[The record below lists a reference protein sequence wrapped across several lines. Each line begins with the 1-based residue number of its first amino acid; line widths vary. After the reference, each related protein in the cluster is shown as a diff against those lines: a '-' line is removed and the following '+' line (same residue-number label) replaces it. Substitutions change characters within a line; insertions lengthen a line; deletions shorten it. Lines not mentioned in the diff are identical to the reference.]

1 MYQWAYKE
9 EEGTLIMATRTIE
22 ERAQD
27 FYDAV
32 FDKELLHLIDVAEGE
47 KKPTQREIEEYG
59 DAMKEWPEETA
70 REAIE
75 QQAYGISKEVIY
87 YVTLAGGGPAAR
99 LKVTV
104 DGDEV
109 ESTTLQFC
117 DWFKPWT
124 DAPNQDGDLVER
136 YARLIAYYE

>member
-1 MYQWAYKE
+1 
-9 EEGTLIMATRTIE
+9 MATETIE
-22 ERAQD
+22 ERAQA
-27 FYDAV
+27 FYHAV
-32 FDKELLHLIDVAEGE
+32 FDKELLHLMDVAEGE
-47 KKPTQREIEEYG
+47 KKPTKREIEEYG
-59 DAMKEWPEETA
+59 DTMKEYPEDTA

-109 ESTTLQFC
+109 ESATLQFC
-117 DWFKPWT
+117 DWFEPWT
-124 DAPNQDGDLVER
+124 DAPNQDRGLVER
-136 YARLIAYYE
+136 YARLIAYYVE